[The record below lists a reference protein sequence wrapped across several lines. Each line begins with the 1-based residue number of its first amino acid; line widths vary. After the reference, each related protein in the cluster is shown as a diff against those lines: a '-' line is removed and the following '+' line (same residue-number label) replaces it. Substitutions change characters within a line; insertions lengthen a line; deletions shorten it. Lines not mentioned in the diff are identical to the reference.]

1 MNAPQR
7 EAGFAFIETVIAAA
21 IVATMLGVT
30 LQTITDDARRARAVE
45 ERRHA
50 ALVAQSVLASA
61 GVLLEGA
68 DGETR
73 GVSGG
78 MRWRVDVRPYGA
90 AARDASGRLDLVT
103 VSVGPANHAG
113 DLLALRTLRV
123 GR

>member
-1 MNAPQR
+1 MNGSHNEQ
-7 EAGFAFIETVIAAA
+7 GFAFIETVIAAA

-30 LQTITDDARRARAVE
+30 LQTVASDASRARAVE

-50 ALVAQSVLASA
+50 VMVAQSVLASA

-103 VSVGPANHAG
+103 VSVGPADHAG
-113 DLLALRTLRV
+113 ELVALRTLRI